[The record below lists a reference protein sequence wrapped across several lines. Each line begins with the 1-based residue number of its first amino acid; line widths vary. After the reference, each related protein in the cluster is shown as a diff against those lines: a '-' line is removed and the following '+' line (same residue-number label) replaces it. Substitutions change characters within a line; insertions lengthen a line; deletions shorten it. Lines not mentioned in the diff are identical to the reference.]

1 MDNLQLTALDNTGI
15 TGWDFDGLKAELGR
29 RLQAYEVIACT
40 DENIKLV
47 KGDRAELNKAKK
59 VIEDARRAYKAK
71 CLEPYDA
78 LEQRIKELTD
88 MIEQQR
94 LAIDAAVKR
103 YEDLQKEEKER
114 EIRRYY
120 DRKASVLGEY
130 ADALWEK
137 LFDPKWANASTTRSK
152 YEEAV
157 IVAVNGAKR
166 DMDAIRAMA
175 SPFTKA
181 LLEEYVRTLSIE
193 AAQAKLDEIT
203 RTNLSAGID
212 MSVPSPTEPPR
223 APQEAEDAADG
234 IMLKIHAST
243 RQLEQLCDF
252 MTAIGVQ
259 YEVL

>member
-1 MDNLQLTALDNTGI
+1 MAKAAIMGYGTVGSGVYEIIKTNADKLTKNAGGETIDIKYILDIRDFPDHPEPALFTK
-15 TGWDFDGLKAELGR
+15 DFNDILNDGEVTVAAEVMGGLHP
-29 RLQAYEVIACT
+29 AYE
-40 DENIKLV
+40 
-47 KGDRAELNKAKK
+47 
-59 VIEDARRAYKAK
+59 
-71 CLEPYDA
+71 
-78 LEQRIKELTD
+78 
-88 MIEQQR
+88 
-94 LAIDAAVKR
+94 
-103 YEDLQKEEKER
+103 
-114 EIRRYY
+114 
-120 DRKASVLGEY
+120 
-130 ADALWEK
+130 
-137 LFDPKWANASTTRSK
+137 
-152 YEEAV
+152 
-157 IVAVNGAKR
+157 
-166 DMDAIRAMA
+166 
-175 SPFTKA
+175 FTKA